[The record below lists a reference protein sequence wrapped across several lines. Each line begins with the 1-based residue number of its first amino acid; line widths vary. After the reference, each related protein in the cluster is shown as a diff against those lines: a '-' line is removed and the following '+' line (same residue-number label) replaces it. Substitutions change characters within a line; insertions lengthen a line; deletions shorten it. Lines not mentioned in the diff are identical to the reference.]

1 MPCPAPP
8 EGVDAIRRETHVCQ
22 AHSGIAVALE
32 GLRGT
37 LEHVATTLTHHIDD
51 SGPKGH
57 ASNERLA
64 SLESKV
70 SKIETSQVELTKTV
84 ADHITESRIEQA
96 RGNRWVSIVV
106 AVITAL
112 GVLAQHFLK

>member
-1 MPCPAPP
+1 MPCPAP
-8 EGVDAIRRETHVCQ
+8 EGAEAIRAEVRVCQ
-22 AHSGIAVALE
+22 AHSGMAVMIDE
-32 GLRGT
+32 VRRT
-37 LEHVATTLTHHIDD
+37 LEHVANTLTHHIDD

-57 ASNERLA
+57 ATNERLQ

-70 SKIETSQVELTKTV
+70 SKIETSQVELTRTV

-112 GVLAQHFLK
+112 GVLAQHFLR